1 MFVQIIFSVGESHLT
16 LKLIQV
22 LICKHANVLVWN
34 KTTCRTQIFILGRKY
49 IAQKYITNIL
59 WAQNWECFSQNVV
72 WICSLPVKD
81 ILPSFAFTEGCF
93 SVHVVFS
100 WIQITLRLGTLSLS
114 LTHTRTDAL
123 NRTSP
128 THLHTHTHTHTQSHI
143 HVRTHTHSAWKVFHV
158 QLSTSLSQGLTL
170 SFR

>member
-128 THLHTHTHTHTQSHI
+128 TTYTHTHTHTHRATYMCG
-143 HVRTHTHSAWKVFHV
+143 RTHTLHGKF
-158 QLSTSLSQGLTL
+158 STF
-170 SFR
+170 SFPPAYRRG